1 MPHWMKM
8 DFHARQPVC
17 EGRGV
22 MMGDYLARIR
32 RDGSAGQMLPEHLGN
47 VAELMAGFAE
57 GSGLSA
63 TARLIGILH
72 DLGKC
77 TAEFSAYLDWCR
89 EHSGDFSRRGT
100 VDHASAGGQLL
111 RRRYGAHSE
120 EGQLAADMAA
130 LVIFS
135 HHSGLMN
142 YVDKKGCGDFLRRVE
157 KDDLLERVD
166 LAYYYREVIGEE
178 MLDRLFAEA
187 VGEFSALDA
196 RIESCASEEMENY
209 HFAWGMVHKLLFSML
224 VDADRLDS
232 AEFELDVRLTQ
243 EWHTEMLWGEFS
255 VNSEKTQGF
264 SYASEGDGEEDC
276 RASPEDQRRLSGS
289 SAKRS
294 GNLQTFRAD
303 GRRQDACR
311 HAVRAAPCTAVWKE
325 KNHLRDSLYFDH

>member
-1 MPHWMKM
+1 M
-8 DFHARQPVC
+8 
-17 EGRGV
+17 
-22 MMGDYLARIR
+22 I
-32 RDGSAGQMLPEHLGN
+32 
-47 VAELMAGFAE
+47 
-57 GSGLSA
+57 GL
-63 TARLIGILH
+63 LH

-77 TAEFSAYLDWCR
+77 TKAFADYLAYCR
-89 EHSGDFSRRGT
+89 LNPDDHSRRGT
-100 VDHASAGGQLL
+100 IDHASAGGQLL
-111 RRRYGAHSE
+111 LRRYGAHSE

-232 AEFELDVRLTQ
+232 AEWMYD
-243 EWHTEMLWGEFS
+243 
-255 VNSEKTQGF
+255 
-264 SYASEGDGEEDC
+264 
-276 RASPEDQRRLSGS
+276 
-289 SAKRS
+289 
-294 GNLQTFRAD
+294 
-303 GRRQDACR
+303 
-311 HAVRAAPCTAVWKE
+311 
-325 KNHLRDSLYFDH
+325 